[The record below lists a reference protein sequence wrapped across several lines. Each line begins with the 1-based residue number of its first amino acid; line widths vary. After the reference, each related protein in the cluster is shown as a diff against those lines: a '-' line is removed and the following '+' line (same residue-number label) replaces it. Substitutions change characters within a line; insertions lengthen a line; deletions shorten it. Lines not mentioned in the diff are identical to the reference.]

1 MAEVTAK
8 ASESEANRTGDDETV
23 DVTPSPRILKVIAE
37 IDFRPWQ
44 CIAEL
49 VDNSFDEFL
58 NIKRA
63 GIPWYEP
70 YEVSISLPGAKTPAG
85 EQKVVVRDNGR
96 GMTREQVRNAVR
108 AGYTSNDP
116 ISNLGLFG
124 MGFNVATAKVGAVT
138 RLLTTRAGDPDW
150 VGVEINLDALGDDFR
165 VPVVHEPKE
174 SVSDHG
180 TRVEISKLT
189 PFAGWLTRP
198 TNQSRLRDTLGE
210 MYSYLLDEERFNLF
224 VNDIEVVPWRHCV
237 WDASRTVTRDKE
249 AIPAVIQID
258 ERLGERAVCLV
269 CGAWQ
274 HAGAKECSEC
284 SSTTME
290 VRERSVRGWVGIAR
304 NLDAKDYGIDF
315 LRNGRKILRFDKG
328 IFQWRDPDDPG
339 GEGEIEY
346 PIEPPANQG
355 RIVGEI
361 HLDHVPVVY
370 TKNSFDTNDISWAQ
384 AIKIIRGEGPLLP
397 RKAKELGYGGNDSPL
412 ALLHKGF
419 RRNDPGFNYL
429 TPGNGKVRLDT
440 SAWVRDF
447 HEGRKGYATDRKWW
461 DQVVEHERIAKA
473 LKEGKKIDVGPQLD
487 EDPTKEFSEAFAR
500 GDADGALVS
509 ETKEEEPTKKL
520 TEQERITKLLEVAI
534 PVQELTG
541 EFSVSG
547 IATRPVKLRAF
558 IVRGHRLYD
567 VEGRDVPVWVTGEAG
582 AGLIAFANLDHQHFR
597 TFDDD
602 PEDVILMDVAQNLL
616 TRAKGSTMSLSSVF
630 AELKERHLSSHAIDP
645 SRLVSEATQLMHD
658 VQELMVECVSENP
671 ERPWQKALVDAE
683 RHITRERMTR
693 AFKSADIDQYIFSG
707 EYLLHVP
714 PSLVPRIIED
724 WPEAFLDGRL
734 FLAPY
739 KDVNEPGARRQMI
752 ATITSYLDDVAW
764 LTSAPLEAPRDQM
777 IRARLSLELLP
788 DEIARP

>member
-1 MAEVTAK
+1 MAEAP
-8 ASESEANRTGDDETV
+8 EATVATNAGQVETV

-58 NIKRA
+58 NIKRS

-70 YEVSISLPGAKTPAG
+70 YEVLISLPGAKTSAAD
-85 EQKVVVRDNGR
+85 QKVVVRDNGR

-150 VGVEINLDALGDDFR
+150 VGVEINLDALGDDFH

-174 SVSDHG
+174 SPEEHG
-180 TRVEISKLT
+180 TRVEISNLT
-189 PFAGWLTRP
+189 PFASWLTRP

-210 MYSYLLDEERFNLF
+210 MYSYLLDEERFSLF
-224 VNDIEVVPWRHCV
+224 VNTIEVTPWRHCV
-237 WDASRTVTRDKE
+237 WDASRGVTRDRE

-258 ERLGERAVCLV
+258 EPLGERAVCLV

-274 HAGAKECSEC
+274 HPASQECSEC
-284 SSTTME
+284 ESTNLD
-290 VRERSVRGWVGIAR
+290 VRERKVHGWVGIAR
-304 NLDAKDYGIDF
+304 NLDAKNYGIDF

-370 TKNSFDTNDISWAQ
+370 TKNAFDTNDISWMQ

-397 RKAKELGYGGNDSPL
+397 RKARELGYGENDSPL
-412 ALLHKGF
+412 ARLHRGF
-419 RRNDPGFNYL
+419 RRNDPGVNYL

-440 SAWVRDF
+440 ADWVRAF

-473 LKEGKKIDVGPQLD
+473 LKEGKKVDIGPPLED
-487 EDPTKEFSEAFAR
+487 DPTKEFSEALAR
-500 GDADGALVS
+500 GDAGAVT
-509 ETKEEEPTKKL
+509 EKKEDESTEKL
-520 TEQERITKLLEVAI
+520 TEQERVSRLLEIAI
-534 PVQELTG
+534 PIQELTG

-547 IATRPVKLRAF
+547 IAARPVKLRAF
-558 IVRGHRLYD
+558 IVRGQRLYD
-567 VEGRDVPVWVTGEAG
+567 VEGRNVPVWVTGEAG

-597 TFDDD
+597 TFDDE

-630 AELKERHLSSHAIDP
+630 SELKERHLSSHAIDP

-658 VQELMVECVSENP
+658 VQERMVECVTENP

-693 AFKSADIDQYIFSG
+693 AFKTADTEQHIFSG

-714 PSLVPRIIED
+714 PSLVPRIVEE
-724 WPEAFLDGRL
+724 WPEAFLDGNL
-734 FLAPY
+734 FLAPF

-777 IRARLSLELLP
+777 IRARLSLDLLP
-788 DEIARP
+788 DELARP